1 MFVLLSPQMQQLL
14 WAVDLN
20 LSYGD
25 SMSMFTLVQF
35 TTGGTLDTKSHYF
48 DVPPPRKETK
58 KSRRR
63 KVKTEEEEVR
73 IVILSGEQLY

>member
-1 MFVLLSPQMQQLL
+1 MQQLL

-63 KVKTEEEEVR
+63 KVKTEEEEV
-73 IVILSGEQLY
+73 ICYTEQWAVIPSTYTKG